1 MLIFAQFPDYYTNK
15 KFVTFY
21 WKSFVA
27 ETGSAFNT
35 AEVNTDKVMVTL
47 HRRKGTIVGVSP
59 VKDYIHRP
67 LELKNL
73 TLYNWICPC
82 QWVANSSY
90 GKKTHKDK
98 PLPSDNDD
106 TLDTGNVYDD
116 VVPCSHTDDV
126 ESLSDIIPS
135 TPSDISSIRDF
146 MVDNKHN
153 ESNDERASVIKD
165 MIATAAARVP

>member
-1 MLIFAQFPDYYTNK
+1 MGCY
-15 KFVTFY
+15 
-21 WKSFVA
+21 
-27 ETGSAFNT
+27 
-35 AEVNTDKVMVTL
+35 
-47 HRRKGTIVGVSP
+47 
-59 VKDYIHRP
+59 
-67 LELKNL
+67 
-73 TLYNWICPC
+73 
-82 QWVANSSY
+82 SSY

-135 TPSDISSIRDF
+135 TPSDISSIQDF